1 MKLRAA
7 AEQYKHVV
15 HSSTSERCQ
24 AESVY
29 DGIDLNV
36 NISK

>member
-7 AEQYKHVV
+7 AELYKHVV
-15 HSSTSERCQ
+15 HSSMNERCQ
-24 AESVY
+24 AESLY
-29 DGIDLNV
+29 EGIDLNI